1 VTTVVQVVFGIIA
14 VLILGAGILTVTSRN
29 LVHAALWLIAAFFGV
44 GALYLLMQAEFA
56 AVVQVLVYVGAIA
69 ILVLF
74 AIMLTPD
81 IAGEQ
86 DVPIFRQRWVALVVA
101 AALFGLLLA
110 PTVYSHPWAI
120 RTPLSSAPPPIAGAR
135 EIGTA
140 FMREY
145 LLPFELASVLL
156 LAALVGAVV
165 IGIDPQSQQR
175 VLTLVEAF
183 RLRRSSAP
191 AVPDESPDDAPPEA
205 VADPEAQPSEQPAES
220 QPAPAGDK
228 HPSPNT

>member
-44 GALYLLMQAEFA
+44 GALYLLLQAEFA

-69 ILVLF
+69 ILMLF

-81 IAGEQ
+81 VVGEQ
-86 DVPIFRQRWVALVVA
+86 DAPIFRQRWVALVVA
-101 AALFGLLLA
+101 AALFGVLLA
-110 PTVYSHPWAI
+110 PTVYNHSWAV
-120 RTPLSSAPPPIAGAR
+120 RTPLSAVPPPIAGAR
-135 EIGTA
+135 EIGTS

-156 LAALVGAVV
+156 LAALIGAIV
-165 IGIDPQSQQR
+165 IGIDQPTRQR
-175 VLTLVEAF
+175 VLTLAESF
-183 RLRRSSAP
+183 RMRRAATPP
-191 AVPDESPDDAPPEA
+191 AATPAAAQPDEPSADAA
-205 VADPEAQPSEQPAES
+205 QADPPSDTTPTDRAEPRS
-220 QPAPAGDK
+220 TDI
-228 HPSPNT
+228 